1 MQNTLF
7 YLDLFRFG
15 MHTSENMALSVGA
28 HLEYWNIIILAKKK
42 TSMNKRNGLR
52 HWYCWNYG
60 YMKYERSTEGSSISL
75 NGKHIE
81 VK

>member
-7 YLDLFRFG
+7 HLDLFRFG

-28 HLEYWNIIILAKKK
+28 LRVLKYNYFSEKK